1 MNFQIDKVLELWQI
15 LSEKGY
21 LCFDKIT
28 NAKIGRKDI
37 PFNSRARIETALYRI
52 EDTLN
57 YMNKIE
63 LGVNRE
69 RMQAFDFYDFI
80 NCEVVVID
88 CIEALAH
95 IFGLE
100 KEISEIKGKRDV
112 FRGDGTDNDFVK
124 YVRSLASVHP
134 LDTSGHPKYN
144 GHENFHC
151 SPRAYWD
158 SAMQDGMDLT
168 ITIYDS
174 ANTQNELEY
183 LRVRVDD
190 FVKVLQRWIDF
201 MDVIMTA
208 IRDYE
213 RKTIAEYKETSM
225 KMPCEFD
232 NYVDYIRYLKEEY
245 IKRGNNTQWDC
256 FDDFMKIFS
265 TDITNSENIEKV
277 ERYKNAIKLSL
288 AFLHDRTQNPVNVGV
303 NDNDLKYCLGKL
315 FVRGDD
321 YRNRMEEIKDWINQ
335 YVIFNNTESYDET
348 YTLVTTAL
356 YLDSLEREN
365 VLNWNIPNEN
375 KYRLEFPATPND
387 PVDFVSAL

>member
-1 MNFQIDKVLELWQI
+1 M
-15 LSEKGY
+15 
-21 LCFDKIT
+21 
-28 NAKIGRKDI
+28 R
-37 PFNSRARIETALYRI
+37 
-52 EDTLN
+52 
-57 YMNKIE
+57 
-63 LGVNRE
+63 
-69 RMQAFDFYDFI
+69 
-80 NCEVVVID
+80 
-88 CIEALAH
+88 
-95 IFGLE
+95 
-100 KEISEIKGKRDV
+100 
-112 FRGDGTDNDFVK
+112 
-124 YVRSLASVHP
+124 
-134 LDTSGHPKYN
+134 PK
-144 GHENFHC
+144 
-151 SPRAYWD
+151 
-158 SAMQDGMDLT
+158 T
-168 ITIYDS
+168 
-174 ANTQNELEY
+174 
-183 LRVRVDD
+183 
-190 FVKVLQRWIDF
+190 
-201 MDVIMTA
+201 
-208 IRDYE
+208 
-213 RKTIAEYKETSM
+213 
-225 KMPCEFD
+225 PCEFD

-288 AFLHDRTQNPVNVGV
+288 AFLHDRTQKMEYEKSASTGILHDEETNYTELFIEVHNPVNVGV